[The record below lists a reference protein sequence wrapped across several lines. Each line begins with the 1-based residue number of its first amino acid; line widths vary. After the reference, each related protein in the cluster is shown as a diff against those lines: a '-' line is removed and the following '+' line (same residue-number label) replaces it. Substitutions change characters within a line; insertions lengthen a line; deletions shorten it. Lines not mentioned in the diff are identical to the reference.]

1 MKVNKITF
9 SQIQLAWH
17 IQQMTSAYIHAE
29 QHIIKKLA
37 DGIDITGASE
47 VDIHPEIPG
56 LLEEVQQVEFM
67 YDAFGNARTVT
78 PKDKLKEKLDALEIQ
93 GNKLLEQEKYELFIE
108 LKEIYEKYKQEYDRL

>member
-1 MKVNKITF
+1 MKANKITF
-9 SQIQLAWH
+9 SKIKLKWE

-47 VDIHPEIPG
+47 IVK
-56 LLEEVQQVEFM
+56 EVEQVEFIT
-67 YDAFGNARTVT
+67 FSGLK
-78 PKDKLKEKLDALEIQ
+78 KDKIKEKLHALEMQ

>member
-9 SQIQLAWH
+9 SQIKLKWQ

-47 VDIHPEIPG
+47 VV
-56 LLEEVQQVEFM
+56 EEVQQVEFM
-67 YDAFGNARTVT
+67 YDAFGNAKTIT
-78 PKDKLKEKLDALEIQ
+78 PKDKIKEKLDALEIQ

>member
-9 SQIQLAWH
+9 SQIKLAWH

-47 VDIHPEIPG
+47 VDNHPEIPG
-56 LLEEVQQVEFM
+56 LLEEVQQVEFT
-67 YDAFGNARTVT
+67 YDAFGNARTIT

>member
-9 SQIQLAWH
+9 SQIQLAWN

-29 QHIIKKLA
+29 QHIVKKLA
-37 DGIDITGASE
+37 DGIDITGVSE
-47 VDIHPEIPG
+47 VA
-56 LLEEVQQVEFM
+56 EEVQQVEFM
-67 YDAFGNARTVT
+67 YDAFGNAKTIT
-78 PKDKLKEKLDALEIQ
+78 PKDKIKEKLDALEIQ

>member
-1 MKVNKITF
+1 MKANKITF
-9 SQIQLAWH
+9 SKIKLKWE

-67 YDAFGNARTVT
+67 YDAFGNAKAVT
-78 PKDKLKEKLDALEIQ
+78 PKDKIKEKLDALEIQ

>member
-9 SQIQLAWH
+9 SQIKLAWH

-47 VDIHPEIPG
+47 VT
-56 LLEEVQQVEFM
+56 EEVQQVEFM
-67 YDAFGNARTVT
+67 YDAFGNARTIT
-78 PKDKLKEKLDALEIQ
+78 PKDKIKEKLDALEIQ

>member
-29 QHIIKKLA
+29 QHIIKKFA

-47 VDIHPEIPG
+47 VA
-56 LLEEVQQVEFM
+56 EEVQQVEFM
-67 YDAFGNARTVT
+67 YDAFGNAKTIT
-78 PKDKLKEKLDALEIQ
+78 PKDKIKEKLDALEIQ

>member
-17 IQQMTSAYIHAE
+17 IQQMTSAYIHVE

-47 VDIHPEIPG
+47 VT
-56 LLEEVQQVEFM
+56 EEVQQVEFM
-67 YDAFGNARTVT
+67 YDAFGNARTIT
-78 PKDKLKEKLDALEIQ
+78 PKDKIKEKLDALEIQ

-108 LKEIYEKYKQEYDRL
+108 LKEINEKYKQEYDRL

>member
-9 SQIQLAWH
+9 SQVKLAWH

-47 VDIHPEIPG
+47 VT
-56 LLEEVQQVEFM
+56 EEVQQVEFM
-67 YDAFGNARTVT
+67 YDAFGNARTIT

>member
-9 SQIQLAWH
+9 SQIKLRWQ

-29 QHIIKKLA
+29 QQIIKKLA
-37 DGIDITGASE
+37 DGIDITGAN
-47 VDIHPEIPG
+47 EIIQ
-56 LLEEVQQVEFM
+56 EVQQ
-67 YDAFGNARTVT
+67 NAKTIT
-78 PKDKLKEKLDALEIQ
+78 PKDKIKEKLDALKIQ

>member
-9 SQIQLAWH
+9 SQIKLAWH

-29 QHIIKKLA
+29 QHIIKKLS

-47 VDIHPEIPG
+47 VAEEI
-56 LLEEVQQVEFM
+56 QQVEFI
-67 YDAFGNARTVT
+67 YDAFGNAKTVT
-78 PKDKLKEKLDALEIQ
+78 PKDKIKEKLDALEIQ

-108 LKEIYEKYKQEYDRL
+108 LKEIYELDRIEIKW

>member
-9 SQIQLAWH
+9 SQIKLAWH

-47 VDIHPEIPG
+47 VT
-56 LLEEVQQVEFM
+56 EEVQQVEFM
-67 YDAFGNARTVT
+67 YDAFGNAKTIT

>member
-9 SQIQLAWH
+9 SQIQLAWN
-17 IQQMTSAYIHAE
+17 IQQMTSAQIHAE

-47 VDIHPEIPG
+47 VD
-56 LLEEVQQVEFM
+56 EEVQQVEFM
-67 YDAFGNARTVT
+67 YDAFGNAKTIT
-78 PKDKLKEKLDALEIQ
+78 PKDKIKEKLDALEIQ

-108 LKEIYEKYKQEYDRL
+108 LKEIYERYKQEYDRL

>member
-9 SQIQLAWH
+9 SQIKLAWH

-37 DGIDITGASE
+37 EGIDITGASKIDE
-47 VDIHPEIPG
+47 Q
-56 LLEEVQQVEFM
+56 VQEVEFM
-67 YDAFGNARTVT
+67 YDAFGNAKTVT
-78 PKDKLKEKLDALEIQ
+78 PKDKIKEKLDALEIQ

-108 LKEIYEKYKQEYDRL
+108 LKEIYERYKQEYDRL

>member
-9 SQIQLAWH
+9 SQIKLAWH

-47 VDIHPEIPG
+47 IDEQA
-56 LLEEVQQVEFM
+56 QQVEFM
-67 YDAFGNARTVT
+67 YDAFGNAKTIT
-78 PKDKLKEKLDALEIQ
+78 PKDKIKEKLDALEIQ

-108 LKEIYEKYKQEYDRL
+108 LKEIYEQYKQEYDRL

>member
-1 MKVNKITF
+1 MKVNKIAF
-9 SQIQLAWH
+9 SQIKLAWH

-47 VDIHPEIPG
+47 VAEEI
-56 LLEEVQQVEFM
+56 QQVEFM
-67 YDAFGNARTVT
+67 YDGFGNAKAVT
-78 PKDKLKEKLDALEIQ
+78 PKDKIKAKLDALEVQ
-93 GNKLLEQEKYELFIE
+93 GHKLLEEEKYELFIE

>member
-1 MKVNKITF
+1 MTF
-9 SQIQLAWH
+9 SPSSFSDAFWIN
-17 IQQMTSAYIHAE
+17 SS
-29 QHIIKKLA
+29 KLA

-47 VDIHPEIPG
+47 VT
-56 LLEEVQQVEFM
+56 EEVQQVEFM
-67 YDAFGNARTVT
+67 YDAFGNARTIT

>member
-9 SQIQLAWH
+9 SQIKLKWQ

-29 QHIIKKLA
+29 QQIIKKLA
-37 DGIDITGASE
+37 DGIDITGANE
-47 VDIHPEIPG
+47 V
-56 LLEEVQQVEFM
+56 VQETQQLEFM
-67 YDAFGNARTVT
+67 YDAFGNAKTIT
-78 PKDKLKEKLDALEIQ
+78 PKDKIKEKLDALEIQ

>member
-9 SQIQLAWH
+9 SQIKLKWE

-37 DGIDITGASE
+37 DGIDITGVSE
-47 VDIHPEIPG
+47 VT
-56 LLEEVQQVEFM
+56 EEVQQIEFM
-67 YDAFGNARTVT
+67 YDAFGNAKTIT
-78 PKDKLKEKLDALEIQ
+78 PKDKIKEKLDALEIQ

>member
-9 SQIQLAWH
+9 SQVKLAWH

-47 VDIHPEIPG
+47 VT
-56 LLEEVQQVEFM
+56 EEVQQVEFM
-67 YDAFGNARTVT
+67 YDAFGNARTIT
-78 PKDKLKEKLDALEIQ
+78 PKDKIKEKLDALEIQ